1 MRGETGNS
9 SALDVYVSL
18 SDTAEHGSIIADTV
32 SRMPWSATQA
42 FPHPLANVEASNA
55 DTTVTNFVSY
65 ALVEMMTW
73 QGLGDLVNRFRRK
86 SLGLERVSVVWA
98 PGMATR
104 LKIPYTYCW

>member
-1 MRGETGNS
+1 
-9 SALDVYVSL
+9 
-18 SDTAEHGSIIADTV
+18 
-32 SRMPWSATQA
+32 MPWSATQA

-55 DTTVTNFVSY
+55 DTSVTNFVSY

-73 QGLGDLVNRFRRK
+73 QGLGDLVNRFRRQ

-98 PGMATR
+98 PGLATR